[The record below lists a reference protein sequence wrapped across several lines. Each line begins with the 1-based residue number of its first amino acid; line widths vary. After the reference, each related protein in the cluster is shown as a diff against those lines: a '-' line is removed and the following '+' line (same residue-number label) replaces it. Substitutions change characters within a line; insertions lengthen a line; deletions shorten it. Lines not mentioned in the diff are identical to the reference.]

1 MVKTWM
7 DVASRMLRDDFTL
20 AMSIDAACDVAGYAW
35 VRSSQSMCWERIGRE
50 SRTVRRD
57 VSETGGFGE
66 AVDSPQT
73 GVLRL
78 RMLQVEAPALARVE
92 NLEVVV
98 IASRL
103 SKAGDMKKTEK
114 ES

>member
-1 MVKTWM
+1 
-7 DVASRMLRDDFTL
+7 
-20 AMSIDAACDVAGYAW
+20 
-35 VRSSQSMCWERIGRE
+35 
-50 SRTVRRD
+50 
-57 VSETGGFGE
+57 
-66 AVDSPQT
+66 
-73 GVLRL
+73 
-78 RMLQVEAPALARVE
+78 MLQVEAPALARVE